1 MNAWELVKSRLENT
15 LTKDAFSNWVSRTE
29 LASSDGDL
37 LRVSVPDGATREYM
51 ELDYSPSVSAALRYL
66 DLPFRRVEYFVYT
79 DDHAAS
85 IFAKASVR
93 EAAAAHT
100 FRESRPLSDPL
111 AGTAVQLNSRY
122 TFDTF
127 VVGPCNQFAHA
138 AAQAVARVPSRSYNP
153 LFIYGGVGMGKTHL
167 MHAIGKALMTNH
179 PGMRI
184 VYTTSERFINLMIQ
198 CIKDDNLSRFHH
210 HFRSAD
216 ALLVDDIQFIGGK
229 ERTQD
234 EFFYT
239 FNELYDHQKQIVIS
253 SDSQPKQISG
263 LVERVRSRFEW
274 GLMVD
279 VQPPDLETKMAILDK
294 KAEQEGIELPEE
306 VRVFIA
312 RHTRSNLRELEGALV
327 KLIAYSS
334 VTGIKITMGM
344 AEQVLKYMTVGT
356 ERKITI
362 DSVIR
367 AVADKTGLQPSQLKQ
382 KTNAWNI
389 SYPRQ
394 IAMYIAKEVTRA
406 SLPEIGRA
414 FGGKHHT
421 TVLHSIEKIEEKR
434 HGDPDLQKLINSL
447 IDSFN

>member
-1 MNAWELVKSRLENT
+1 MNAWDQIKHHLQNT
-15 LTKDAFSNWVSRTE
+15 LSRDAFGNWVHRTDLVTE
-29 LASSDGDL
+29 KGDVL
-37 LRVSVPDGATREYM
+37 QVSVPDAATKELM
-51 ELDYSPSVSAALRYL
+51 EMDYCHAVRAAIRTL
-66 DLPFRRVEYFVYT
+66 DLPYSHVEYRLPVGAAAVPQARNNGFAYT
-79 DDHAAS
+79 DSSPAY
-85 IFAKASVR
+85 
-93 EAAAAHT
+93 
-100 FRESRPLSDPL
+100 SDSF
-111 AGTAVQLNSRY
+111 AGTAVQLNNRL
-122 TFDTF
+122 TFESF

-138 AAQAVARVPSRSYNP
+138 AAQAVAKIPSRSYNP

-167 MHAIGKALMTNH
+167 MHAIGRSLIDNH
-179 PGMRI
+179 HGMRI

-198 CIKDDNLSRFHH
+198 SIKTDTMSRFHQ

-216 ALLVDDIQFIGGK
+216 VLLVDDIQFLAGK

-253 SDSQPKQISG
+253 SDSPPKQIAN
-263 LVERVRSRFEW
+263 LVERLRSRFEW

-312 RHTRSNLRELEGALV
+312 RHTKSNLRELEGALV

-334 VTGIKITMGM
+334 MSGSPITMNM
-344 AEQVLKYMTVGT
+344 AETTLRYMTVGT
-356 ERKITI
+356 DRKVTI
-362 DSVIR
+362 DAIIR
-367 AVADKTGLQPSQLKQ
+367 AVADKMGLQPSQLKQ

-394 IAMYIAKEVTRA
+394 IAMYIAKELTRA
-406 SLPEIGRA
+406 SLPEIGKA

-421 TVLHSIEKIEEKR
+421 TVLHSIEKIEDKR
-434 HGDPDLQKLINSL
+434 HTDPDLQKIINS
-447 IDSFN
+447 IVDSLQ